1 MSSVAKLV
9 RQRTIESVRAMSTE
23 ERIDLAF
30 ALGEHD
36 LALYMNARASERVPA
51 IAVFRANRQIGR
63 RPSTAASGRRA

>member
-1 MSSVAKLV
+1 MSSVARFV

-36 LALYMNARASERVPA
+36 LTLYMNARASDRAPA
-51 IAVFRANRQIGR
+51 IAVFRKNRRIGR
-63 RPSTAASGRRA
+63 RPSQVASGRRA